1 MVQADI
7 FAHSKLQDWYRNRT
21 MFPVDRGQHN
31 MVNKILERIE
41 REAGIPGLA
50 ALLAERLSATDL
62 QSLLLEVYR
71 QRAQRQPAAVLA
83 DYERNRFVR
92 PSKAAPGALLEWEQT
107 AFAN

>member
-1 MVQADI
+1 
-7 FAHSKLQDWYRNRT
+7 
-21 MFPVDRGQHN
+21 

-62 QSLLLEVYR
+62 QSLLLDVYR
-71 QRAQRQPAAVLA
+71 QRAQRQQPATVLA

-92 PSKAAPGALLEWEQT
+92 PSKAAPGALLEWEQI
-107 AFAN
+107 AFASLPEGFEPMALSPVCPLGTNSAI